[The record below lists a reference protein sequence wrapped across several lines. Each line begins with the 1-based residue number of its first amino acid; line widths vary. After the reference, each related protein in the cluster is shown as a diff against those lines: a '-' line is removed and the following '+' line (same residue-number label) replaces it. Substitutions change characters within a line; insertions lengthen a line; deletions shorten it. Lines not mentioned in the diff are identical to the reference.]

1 MMKVEK
7 PCSPGHCL
15 GMLNDNMRTDILRSV
30 HRSIETR
37 MDQRSKKSPLE
48 ILIEAI
54 EEVLATF
61 DGRNLLE
68 SIGPNPF
75 NKERLYRFQREPD
88 YQHDITL
95 LQSQLGSL
103 QEILARLVDD
113 GYFANTPKTA
123 LQNGAALPTGIS

>member
-1 MMKVEK
+1 
-7 PCSPGHCL
+7 
-15 GMLNDNMRTDILRSV
+15 
-30 HRSIETR
+30 

-113 GYFANTPKTA
+113 GYFAHR
-123 LQNGAALPTGIS
+123 